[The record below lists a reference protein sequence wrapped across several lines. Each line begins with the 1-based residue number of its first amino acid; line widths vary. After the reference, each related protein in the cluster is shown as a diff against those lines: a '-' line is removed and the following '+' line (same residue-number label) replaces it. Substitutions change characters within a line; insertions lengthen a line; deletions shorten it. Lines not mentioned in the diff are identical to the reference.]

1 MDFSKQ
7 FECSSFASMS
17 ASGPFEKRKI
27 TRRACGNND
36 VVIEIK
42 YAGICDSDIHTVR
55 DEWGPQK
62 YPLAPGHEIAGVV
75 VAVGS
80 DVKNFKAGDH
90 AGVGC
95 MVDSCGT
102 CDECS
107 MHEEQYCGAGK
118 CVFTYGSAYWPEEY
132 EGKGSDV
139 T

>member
-1 MDFSKQ
+1 MDFSHQ
-7 FECSSFASMS
+7 FKCTSFASVS
-17 ASGPFEKRKI
+17 ASGPFEKTQI
-27 TRRACGNND
+27 TRRACANND

-42 YAGICDSDIHTVR
+42 YAGICHSDIHTVR

-80 DVKNFKAGDH
+80 HVKNFKVGDH

-118 CVFTYGSAYWPEEY
+118 CIWTYGTKFLTEEY
-132 EGKGSDV
+132 TGSEGHV